1 MNAESRKKVEEKIQE
16 LNKIVAAK
24 MINEEKSKYDPE
36 IKLPQYDIKSIISTK
51 RAYSVMKDTKDNAKN
66 KKRRENRPSVL
77 EQYILDEK
85 YEEAKKV
92 IHNTHYSAITKIAQ
106 REECCC
112 NEKTAITIMKAMF
125 KMIGYNIKSAIPN
138 VLVDEL
144 ISCIT
149 KWTLHN
155 KTMYKYNNGKIRPL
169 DMNQDEMLCVYD
181 TYILIKKII
190 LINSNSKEEY
200 DKYISKLNK
209 ELTPVYAAIRALK
222 EIQ

>member
-16 LNKIVAAK
+16 LNKIVAAQ
-24 MINEEKSKYDPE
+24 MINEEKSNYDPDIE
-36 IKLPQYDIKSIISTK
+36 LSQYKIEDIIETK
-51 RAYSVMKDTKDNAKN
+51 RTYTVMVDNIKN
-66 KKRRENRPSVL
+66 RKRRENRPSVL

-92 IHNTHYSAITKIAQ
+92 IHNTHYSAITKIVQ
-106 REECCC
+106 HEECCC
-112 NEKTAITIMKAMF
+112 NEKTATTIMKAMF

-144 ISCIT
+144 ISCIA
-149 KWTLHN
+149 KWTLHS
-155 KTMYKYNNGKIRPL
+155 KTIYKYNSGKIRPL
-169 DMNQDEMLCVYD
+169 DMNQEEMLCVYD

-200 DKYISKLNK
+200 DICIADLNK

-222 EIQ
+222 EI